1 MKIDEFMGIVNR
13 VAYVKRRNMRIDIY
27 SSGNKCYG
35 EWFLSINPYQEDL
48 SIGYDWKYL
57 DLEPNELITVI
68 TAVAELKATPIE
80 ERCPEKKYRLY
91 VMRNAI
97 GSVPDK
103 CYLGN
108 YGRSANDE
116 HFDYV
121 PREDA
126 WLLTEKQIRNLKSYT
141 PLINCFVEEEVK
153 GDETN

>member
-68 TAVAELKATPIE
+68 TAVAELKATPIK
-80 ERCPEKKYRLY
+80 ERFPEKRYTVQVFHY
-91 VMRNAI
+91 SE
-97 GSVPDK
+97 G
-103 CYLGN
+103 YLNINKNSG
-108 YGRSANDE
+108 E
-116 HFDYV
+116 
-121 PREDA
+121 
-126 WLLTEKQIRNLKSYT
+126 
-141 PLINCFVEEEVK
+141 PLISTPVDEFGYKTQFTQQEIEILKRRSDLAIDWDKAKIEKVK
-153 GDETN
+153 RR